1 MKLNLQKLLTFIC
14 AIWPGG
20 GYMYYGMMRKGAA
33 LMALFTAL
41 LGLTLTVG
49 WKFLAFLIPVLW
61 CYCFFDTFH
70 VAQLAVQEREREDR
84 EFFQRIV
91 DFLRDD
97 PLKHLE
103 DKRTY
108 TGVMI
113 LLLALYTVVYG
124 VLLPFFRW
132 GEQFRVVRM
141 LLTAIPTAVVA
152 VLLFMVGKHIL
163 QKEQERKEA
172 QQFAEDAAFDGEQ
185 SMDEAGK
192 LELKFLVTEPIVS
205 ERIEKVDRTEEE
217 AQNVP
222 DEAEEAE
229 ESENEAAVEDET
241 AAVETEAVAEETAE
255 SENEV
260 AVAEEAAEET
270 VESEEEA
277 AAEEEAAES
286 EEVAVAEED
295 VVESAEEVVAEE
307 TVEETAESAEEAV
320 AEEEA
325 AESAEEA
332 AVENESEPIAEGAA
346 SAEPGKKKRIPF
358 RKKNRK

>member
-20 GYMYYGMMRKGAA
+20 GYMYYGMMSKGAA

-108 TGVMI
+108 TGVLI

-172 QQFAEDAAFDGEQ
+172 QQFAEDEDAAFDGEQ
-185 SMDEAGK
+185 NVDETGK
-192 LELKFLVTEPIVS
+192 MELKFLVTEPIVS
-205 ERIEKVDRTEEE
+205 ERIEKVDRAEEG

-222 DEAEEAE
+222 DEEEEAE
-229 ESENEAAVEDET
+229 ESEDEAAVEDETAVTEEEVAVEDET
-241 AAVETEAVAEETAE
+241 AAVEVEVVAEEAAESENEADAEETAESEEKAVAEEMAE

-260 AVAEEAAEET
+260 AVAEEDV
-270 VESEEEA
+270 VESEEE
-277 AAEEEAAES
+277 S
-286 EEVAVAEED
+286 VA
-295 VVESAEEVVAEE
+295 
-307 TVEETAESAEEAV
+307 EETAESEEEAV
-320 AEEEA
+320 AEQ
-325 AESAEEA
+325 
-332 AVENESEPIAEGAA
+332 AA
-346 SAEPGKKKRIPF
+346 SAEPEKKKRTPF

>member
-1 MKLNLQKLLTFIC
+1 MKLNWQKLLTFIC

-20 GYMYYGMMRKGAA
+20 GYMYYDMMRKGAA

-108 TGVMI
+108 TGVLI

-185 SMDEAGK
+185 SMDEAGRT
-192 LELKFLVTEPIVS
+192 ELKLLVTEPIVS
-205 ERIEKVDRTEEE
+205 ERIEKVERTE
-217 AQNVP
+217 
-222 DEAEEAE
+222 DEAEEAK
-229 ESENEAAVEDET
+229 ESEV
-241 AAVETEAVAEETAE
+241 
-255 SENEV
+255 
-260 AVAEEAAEET
+260 
-270 VESEEEA
+270 EA
-277 AAEEEAAES
+277 AAEGETAT
-286 EEVAVAEED
+286 V
-295 VVESAEEVVAEE
+295 AEEVVAEE
-307 TVEETAESAEEAV
+307 EAAEFEEEAAESLEEAV

-332 AVENESEPIAEGAA
+332 AAEEMAESAEEAVAEAEAVSEETAESAEEAAAEDESEPIAEGTA

>member
-1 MKLNLQKLLTFIC
+1 MKLNWQKLLTFIC

-108 TGVMI
+108 TGVLI

-172 QQFAEDAAFDGEQ
+172 QQFAEDAAFDGKQ
-185 SMDEAGK
+185 SMDEAGRM
-192 LELKFLVTEPIVS
+192 ELKLLVTEPIVS
-205 ERIEKVDRTEEE
+205 ERIEKVDRTE
-217 AQNVP
+217 
-222 DEAEEAE
+222 DEAEGAE
-229 ESENEAAVEDET
+229 ESEVEAAVETEVV
-241 AAVETEAVAEETAE
+241 AEEEAVESVEEAVAEETAE
-255 SENEV
+255 S
-260 AVAEEAAEET
+260 A
-270 VESEEEA
+270 EEA
-277 AAEEEAAES
+277 AAEEM
-286 EEVAVAEED
+286 
-295 VVESAEEVVAEE
+295 
-307 TVEETAESAEEAV
+307 AESAEEAV

-325 AESAEEA
+325 VSEETAESAEEA
-332 AVENESEPIAEGAA
+332 AAEDESEPIAEGTA

-358 RKKNRK
+358 RRRNRK

>member
-1 MKLNLQKLLTFIC
+1 MKLNWQKLLTFIC

-84 EFFQRIV
+84 EFFQHIV

-172 QQFAEDAAFDGEQ
+172 QQFAEDAAFDGKQ
-185 SMDEAGK
+185 SMDEAGRT
-192 LELKFLVTEPIVS
+192 ELKFLVTEPIVS
-205 ERIEKVDRTEEE
+205 ERIEKVDRTE
-217 AQNVP
+217 

-229 ESENEAAVEDET
+229 ESEVEAAAEGET
-241 AAVETEAVAEETAE
+241 ATVETEV
-255 SENEV
+255 V
-260 AVAEEAAEET
+260 
-270 VESEEEA
+270 
-277 AAEEEAAES
+277 AEEEAAEF
-286 EEVAVAEED
+286 EEEAVAEEEA
-295 VVESAEEVVAEE
+295 VS
-307 TVEETAESAEEAV
+307 EETAESAEEAA
-320 AEEEA
+320 AEEMVESVEEA
-325 AESAEEA
+325 AAEEMVESAEKVA
-332 AVENESEPIAEGAA
+332 AEDESKPIAEGTAT
-346 SAEPGKKKRIPF
+346 AEPGKKKRIPF

>member
-70 VAQLAVQEREREDR
+70 VAKLTVQEREREDR

-172 QQFAEDAAFDGEQ
+172 QQFAEDAASDGEQ
-185 SMDEAGK
+185 SVDEAGK
-192 LELKFLVTEPIVS
+192 MELKFLVTEPIAS

-229 ESENEAAVEDET
+229 VEADVEDEIAAVE
-241 AAVETEAVAEETAE
+241 A
-255 SENEV
+255 
-260 AVAEEAAEET
+260 
-270 VESEEEA
+270 
-277 AAEEEAAES
+277 
-286 EEVAVAEED
+286 
-295 VVESAEEVVAEE
+295 EVVAEE
-307 TVEETAESAEEAV
+307 AAESAEEAV

-332 AVENESEPIAEGAA
+332 TVEDESEPIAEGTA
-346 SAEPGKKKRIPF
+346 SAEPEKKKRIPF
-358 RKKNRK
+358 RRKNRK